1 MKRIVSALAI
11 STLLACSL
19 PTWADLPA
27 NPRLPKIFQPKR
39 ARNVDEWLARPTHT
53 VGLERNPKCQLV
65 RILLPQDLLETAS
78 IQQQDTTEDYA
89 LEARTWVAGA
99 ALSLA
104 MAVAG
109 LWLLRY
115 RSQPRRALRFA
126 AVLGVSL
133 TLIGCELLS
142 MFRGEVEAA
151 PEREL
156 LAQGTASVEK
166 SDNDAVRII
175 FPAALANR
183 IDPLEEK
190 SK

>member
-1 MKRIVSALAI
+1 MKPIVTAAALWV
-11 STLLACSL
+11 LLNGAL
-19 PTWADLPA
+19 PAWADLLPPFFGSRAPA
-27 NPRLPKIFQPKR
+27 RPRRTDLEAPKR
-39 ARNVDEWLARPTHT
+39 PPSFKVT
-53 VGLERNPKCQLV
+53 LERDGTSQKV
-65 RILLPQDLLETAS
+65 RIFLPQGMLETAS
-78 IQQQDTTEDYA
+78 IGQPDEYDDHSA
-89 LEARTWVAGA
+89 EARTWVAGA

-104 MAVAG
+104 IAAAG

-115 RSQPRRALRFA
+115 RRQPRRALRFT

-183 IDPLEEK
+183 IDPVEEK

>member
-1 MKRIVSALAI
+1 MKRIVNATALWV
-11 STLLACSL
+11 LLIGAS
-19 PTWADLPA
+19 PGWADLAPI
-27 NPRLPKIFQPKR
+27 P
-39 ARNVDEWLARPTHT
+39 WLRTARPTLNPDLEAPKRPPFLKLT
-53 VGLERNPKCQLV
+53 LERDAKSEKV
-65 RILLPQDLLETAS
+65 RIFLPQGMLETAS
-78 IQQQDTTEDYA
+78 IGQPDDDHTA
-89 LEARTWVAGA
+89 EARTWIAGA

-104 MAVAG
+104 IAAAG

-115 RSQPRRALRFA
+115 RRQPRRAMRFA

-142 MFRGEVEAA
+142 MFRGEVESA
-151 PEREL
+151 PQREL